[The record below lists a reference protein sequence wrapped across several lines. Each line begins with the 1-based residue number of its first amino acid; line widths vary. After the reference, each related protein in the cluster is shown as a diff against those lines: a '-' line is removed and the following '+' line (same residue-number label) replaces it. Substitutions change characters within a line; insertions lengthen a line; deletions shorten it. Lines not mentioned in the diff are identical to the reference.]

1 MKFIHKS
8 VKKSYTIGH
17 NENEYVDT
25 YVFFLEKGLGISEK
39 STTFATPEPAKPLN
53 DAQMCGSFY
62 FYPMSNR
69 SAFQKPYTSAH
80 DLVCL
85 LLSRGLKVTEPAQA
99 ERYLEFIGYYRLSAY
114 MYPLLQIPKEQ
125 HRYKPDATFSQVMML
140 YRFDKKLR
148 LLIFNEIEKIE
159 VAVRSAIVNIGS
171 EMMGN
176 PFWMTDSNNF
186 IDAAKFRHTMD
197 LIDAE
202 LNRSRE
208 DFIVHFK
215 QTYSNAYPPAW
226 ILAEVLPFGVIT
238 NIFSNIKV
246 ARIKK
251 AIARRFGLHVAPF
264 ESWLTIVT
272 LTRNSCCHHARVWN
286 KQNTIRPML
295 PNHITGNW
303 ITLPTD
309 TLRIYFDLCIIKYF
323 LDTISPNNDMKSK
336 IYALLSDFPEIDTA
350 AMGMP
355 QGWEGEPLWL

>member
-1 MKFIHKS
+1 M
-8 VKKSYTIGH
+8 
-17 NENEYVDT
+17 
-25 YVFFLEKGLGISEK
+25 GISEK
-39 STTFATPEPAKPLN
+39 STTFALPEPAKPLN

-62 FYPMSNR
+62 FYTMSNR
-69 SAFQKPYTSAH
+69 IAFQKPYTSAH

-85 LLSRGLKVTEPAQA
+85 LQSRGLKVTEPAQA

-186 IDAAKFRHTMD
+186 IDAAKFRHTME

-202 LNRSRE
+202 LHRSRE

-251 AIARRFGLHVAPF
+251 AIARKFGLHVAPF

-323 LDTISPNNDMKSK
+323 LNTISPNNDMKSK
-336 IYALLSDFPEIDTA
+336 IDALLSDFPEIDTA

-355 QGWEGEPLWL
+355 HGWEGEPLWL